1 MMPYQTYQVY
11 EAGRS
16 RTVAERRDADL
27 RLGQIAVAA
36 SRLWCDATRPVRAL
50 RGLLHQSRD
59 SWVGERTHYT
69 AGGDAAIRCREPQQE
84 LAHCGAATYHGERGK
99 LPAGTLEACLS
110 RETLSA
116 TG

>member
-1 MMPYQTYQVY
+1 VVTGQIGAAAERRGFPDGHPDGKTETGVPDMMPYQTYQVY
-11 EAGRS
+11 EAGRP

-59 SWVGERTHYT
+59 SWADERTHYT
-69 AGGDAAIRCREPQQE
+69 TSSDAAIPV
-84 LAHCGAATYHGERGK
+84 
-99 LPAGTLEACLS
+99 P
-110 RETLSA
+110 
-116 TG
+116 